1 MLMKYLFDD
10 LQKLDLNIVNDF
22 EIRELFAK
30 FKEFGVIVFKIPKG
44 RHIYR
49 SLKMKSENDRFW
61 NKERISFNP
70 YPSNYGRANLP
81 NKPIFYGSITT
92 EKEYSKRL
100 LNENDEFQNTV
111 HGYFL
116 NVLECSEILGS
127 LEKEGKEFFTIG
139 MWEVKEDIEVIV
151 IHDENDRNH
160 LSIELKIA
168 CKNFFNQLSE
178 DRKELFTSLHSFL
191 SKEFSK
197 KVLPEN
203 ENQYKISANFSQ
215 HIIDIGLSGILY
227 PSVKAEGEGF
237 NVALNPKLFE
247 NGTIELKRA
256 GVVKLFANKEKEI
269 LWDWT
274 ENAEYF
280 NGEPLVYKKVDG
292 ITLDKEELLC
302 KLEKLN
308 IIHLL

>member
-1 MLMKYLFDD
+1 MKYLFDD
-10 LQKLDLNIVNDF
+10 LQKLDLNIVDDF

-30 FKEFGVIVFKIPKG
+30 LKEFGTIVFKISKG
-44 RHIYR
+44 RYIYR
-49 SLKMKSENDRFW
+49 SLKMNSENERYF
-61 NKERISFNP
+61 NKDRISFNP
-70 YPSNYGRANLP
+70 NPSNYGRANLP

-92 EKEYSKRL
+92 EKELGKRL

-111 HGYFL
+111 HGYLL

-127 LEKEGKEFFTIG
+127 LEKYGKEFFTIG
-139 MWEVKEDIEVIV
+139 IWEVKEDIEVLV
-151 IHDENDRNH
+151 IHDENDRNN
-160 LSIELKIA
+160 LSKEMKIA

-178 DRKELFTSLHSFL
+178 DRKGLFSSLNSFL

-203 ENQYKISANFSQ
+203 EKQYKISANFSQ

-256 GVVKLFANKEKEI
+256 GIVKVYVNKKEV
-269 LWDWT
+269 LWDWV
-274 ENAEYF
+274 ESAEYLK
-280 NGEPLVYKKVDG
+280 GEPLIYKNVDG
-292 ITLDKEELLC
+292 ITLNKEELINE
-302 KLEKLN
+302 LEKLN